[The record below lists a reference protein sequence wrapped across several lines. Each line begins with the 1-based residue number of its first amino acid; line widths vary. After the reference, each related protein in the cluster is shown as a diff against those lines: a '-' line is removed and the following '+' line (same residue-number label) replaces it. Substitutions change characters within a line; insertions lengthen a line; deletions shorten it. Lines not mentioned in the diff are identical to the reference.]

1 MTESA
6 HHKLPRL
13 YLDAPLSAGGD
24 IPLDPA
30 QAHYLGTVLRRR
42 PGDGFRVFNG
52 RDGEWLC
59 RLDGC
64 SKKGGAATAL
74 SMLRPQGP
82 PPRAVAL
89 YFAPIKKARL
99 DWLVEKAVE
108 LGATALHPVLTQN
121 AEARELNMERTKT
134 RIIEAAEQC
143 ERLDIPA
150 LHPAIKLAA
159 IPQNI
164 RILACIERSNA
175 ETPPL
180 IDAIPPD
187 GDIALLIGPEGGF
200 SGDEIAALLCS
211 KNVIPVTLGPR
222 ILRAETAACAALAVC
237 GYNSA

>member
-1 MTESA
+1 MASVV
-6 HHKLPRL
+6 RL
-13 YLDAPLSAGGD
+13 HLDQPLAPGQPLTLDGDQANYLFSVMR
-24 IPLDPA
+24 
-30 QAHYLGTVLRRR
+30 LG
-42 PGDGFRVFNG
+42 PGDRLSVFNG
-52 RDGEWLC
+52 RDGEWLAQVAQAGK
-59 RLDGC
+59 R
-64 SKKGGAATAL
+64 GGMLEAL
-74 SMLRPQGP
+74 AQT
-82 PPRAVAL
+82 RAPAPL
-89 YFAPIKKARL
+89 PDLWLLFAPLKKART
-99 DWLVEKAVE
+99 DFLVEKAVE

-150 LHPAIKLAA
+150 LHPAIKLAV

-164 RILACIERSNA
+164 TIFACIERSNA

-211 KNVIPVTLGPR
+211 KNVISVTLGPR

-237 GYNSA
+237 GMQQ